1 MGKKKTAVFRNGA
14 DNNSDS
20 TKEDKVNAI
29 RTWNDVE
36 HDSEDDFHDDREK
49 ILLNNNNQ
57 ESEEEQSDREIYGL
71 DGLDSEEELSED
83 DITGEQEEEEVE
95 DKTWGTSKKAYY
107 DNDEGDDIDEMREE
121 EEEAL
126 RIQKEHLSNM
136 DEADFVDDALAGW
149 GLGNNEDAEADKKL
163 VEDVS
168 KELEDISFDKL
179 KIEKRRKNLPVA
191 EKLKIIQNESP
202 ELIDLLDEF
211 KDNVEA
217 VKLLESIV
225 QKIQSRGK
233 EQHETAQFILF
244 KYQTLMNYMTNISFY
259 FALKASETNDIRD
272 HPVIQALFKLR
283 QTLEK
288 LDAIEEKLQDEIQDF
303 VTELE
308 DEQEEEEE
316 EVPVEKAE
324 KKTKSLKNKKKA
336 VKFVPTHD
344 SDLSDD
350 LQQSGIEEESE
361 DEQDILNDIHDIEEE
376 FKSLKKASKK
386 RKRTV
391 TDDFGELEALDEVDM
406 EDKIIKKKSIRD
418 YVAKIDSKQARN
430 SNKYQGDVDLP
441 YRDRVKQ
448 ERKGVAQPQDTSA
461 DLDNNDWDED
471 DAAAADEVRN
481 GKADSDEEYYTEV
494 VAGKEA
500 LKRAKLE
507 DYEAERP
514 AIESRDTQ
522 VNDGQ
527 KRLATYKILK
537 NKGLTPHRKK
547 ENRNARVK
555 HRNKYAK
562 QMKKLSSTRAVVKPQ
577 TSGYGGE
584 MSGVKTNVV
593 KSVKLSQ

>member
-14 DNNSDS
+14 ENNSDS
-20 TKEDKVNAI
+20 TKEDKIKAI

-36 HDSEDDFHDDREK
+36 HDSEDEFHDDREK
-49 ILLNNNNQ
+49 VLLNNNNQ
-57 ESEEEQSDREIYGL
+57 ESDQEESDREIYAL
-71 DGLDSEEELSED
+71 DGLDSDEELSED
-83 DITGEQEEEEVE
+83 EIIGQQEEEEVE

-107 DNDEGDDIDEMREE
+107 DADEGSDLDEMREE

-126 RIQKEHLSNM
+126 RIQKEHLSHM
-136 DEADFVDDALAGW
+136 DEADFVDDALSGW
-149 GLGNNEDAEADKKL
+149 GLGNNEDVEADRKL

-168 KELEDISFDKL
+168 KDLEDISFDKL
-179 KIEKRRKNLPVA
+179 KIEKRRKNLPIK

-211 KDNVEA
+211 KENVEG

-225 QKIQSRGK
+225 QKIQARGK
-233 EQHETAQFILF
+233 EQDETAQFILF

-259 FALKASETNDIRD
+259 FALKASETKDIRD

-288 LDAIEEKLQDEIQDF
+288 LDALEEKLQDDIQDF

-308 DEQEEEEE
+308 DEEEEE
-316 EVPVEKAE
+316 EVVVEKRE
-324 KKTKSLKNKKKA
+324 KKTKSSNKKKS
-336 VKFVPTHD
+336 VKFTPVQEE
-344 SDLSDD
+344 SDISDD
-350 LQQSGIEEESE
+350 LQESEQEESE
-361 DEQDILNDIHDIEEE
+361 NEQDILNEIQDIEEE
-376 FKSLKKASKK
+376 FKSLKKAAKK

-448 ERKGVAQPQDTSA
+448 ERKGVAQPKDTSA

-481 GKADSDEEYYTEV
+481 GKADSDEEYYSEV

-500 LKRAKLE
+500 LKQSKLE
-507 DYEAERP
+507 AYEADRP
-514 AIESRDTQ
+514 AIESRETQ

-555 HRNKYAK
+555 HRNKYDK